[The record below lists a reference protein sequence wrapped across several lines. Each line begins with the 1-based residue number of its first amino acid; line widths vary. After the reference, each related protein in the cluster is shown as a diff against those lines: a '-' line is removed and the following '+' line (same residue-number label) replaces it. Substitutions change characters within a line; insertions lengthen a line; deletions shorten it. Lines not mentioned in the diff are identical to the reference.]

1 MFPYNALDLRA
12 LKIIFTGA
20 EDDTRLSASPDIK
33 IELYSSLKEVLDI
46 AHKIENAQPE
56 AVKRTIWKR
65 KTHKWQQ

>member
-1 MFPYNALDLRA
+1 MWLT

-46 AHKIENAQPE
+46 AHKVENAQPE
-56 AVKRTIWKR
+56 AVKRTI
-65 KTHKWQQ
+65 